1 MNKETQTKNLVRKS
15 NQKYLIKLDM
25 SQLTCLIWL
34 VGEVNKCHF
43 GSFLT
48 KIFGQ
53 LNCDLL

>member
-1 MNKETQTKNLVRKS
+1 MNKETQTKQLVKKS

-25 SQLTCLIWL
+25 SKLTCWVWL
-34 VGEVNKCHF
+34 VGQGYKCHF

-53 LNCDLL
+53 INCDLL